1 MLSNIFPYEFSDFCL
16 QVRES
21 NLKINHILQ
30 TKDPKN
36 GHSLPGAFGP
46 KKIKK
51 TLNCLRFILY
61 QTLSVKTSN
70 IRSGS
75 KGAPGWFN

>member
-51 TLNCLRFILY
+51 NLELSAIYTVSN
-61 QTLSVKTSN
+61 TLSQNK
-70 IRSGS
+70 
-75 KGAPGWFN
+75 